1 MISVTERLPKE
12 REFVLFYDPELTYS
26 NGKCEYNVGF
36 YYNGIW
42 DTGGLETTTVTH
54 WKELPEKPKN

>member
-26 NGKCEYNVGF
+26 NGKCEYNVG
-36 YYNGIW
+36 
-42 DTGGLETTTVTH
+42 LETTTVTH